1 MWKLI
6 DSGRK
11 SASENMRLDEKF
23 LEELDPEGEA
33 ILHLYGW
40 EKPSATYGYFT
51 KVDKFLS
58 VQDADKYGLNLAK
71 RPTGGGIIFHVA
83 DLAFSVL
90 VPSEHEGFFDN
101 TLDNYH
107 YVNGKVLEAVKAC
120 MKDTELELLPTH
132 LTSKDEACG
141 YFCMAKPTIYDVM
154 LGGKKIAG
162 AAQRKKKQG
171 FLHQGSIALALP
183 KQEFL
188 KKVLLPGTGVEAAMR
203 AYTHTFLGDNWT
215 DEALEEMRHVVTK
228 QLKKIF
234 LEGDK

>member
-11 SASENMRLDEKF
+11 SASENMKLDEKL
-23 LEELDPEGEA
+23 LEELDPGGEG
-33 ILHLYGW
+33 ILHLYSW
-40 EKPSATYGYFT
+40 EKSSATYGYFT

-58 VQDADKYGLNLAK
+58 LEGADKYGLSLAK

-90 VPSEHEGFFDN
+90 VPSEHEGFFSD

-107 YVNGKVLEAVKAC
+107 YVNSKVLKAVKAC
-120 MKDTELELLPTH
+120 MQATGLELLPSH
-132 LTSKDEACG
+132 LTPKDEACG

-154 LGGKKIAG
+154 LGDKKVAG

-188 KKVLLPGTGVEAAMR
+188 QEVLLPGTQVAEAMK
-203 AYTHTFLGDNWT
+203 AYTHTLLGDNWT
-215 DEALEEMRHVVTK
+215 DGALEEIRHLLTQ

-234 LEGDK
+234 LEGDQ